1 MVFKSIFGGADLG
14 GFIKKQFIDVIQ
26 WPNPEPEVLMWRF
39 PIQDEEIQN
48 GASLTVRDSQA
59 AMFVDEGVTA
69 DVFTAGTYKLTTQNL
84 PVLTNLKNWSK
95 MFESPFKSDVYFF
108 NVRQQL
114 SRRWGTSQPVTI
126 RDSDFGAVALRA
138 FGMYSFRIAD
148 PALFFREVTGV
159 TAEYRGEQ
167 LQEQLRN
174 LAVTNL
180 ASAFGSSGIPFLDMA
195 ANQIGLSH
203 KMTELLQPLFARIGL
218 LLESFTVES
227 VTLPEA
233 LQKRMDE
240 RMGMGIIGDMSR
252 YTQFQTA
259 QAIPMAAQNEGGIA
273 GIGAGIA
280 AGMGMGNMMT
290 QAMMPGM
297 QQQPMQQ
304 PYQQPV
310 QQAPIQTPVAG
321 AAGGAAAGGSG
332 EDLAG
337 KLTQLKALLDQGLI
351 SQDDFDAAKAEVI
364 KKITG

>member
-1 MVFKSIFGGADLG
+1 MVFKS
-14 GFIKKQFIDVIQ
+14 FIKKQFIDVIQ

-69 DVFTAGTYKLTTQNL
+69 DVFQAGTFKLTTQNL

-95 MFESPFKSDVYFF
+95 LFESPFKSDVYFF
-108 NVRQQL
+108 NLRQQL
-114 SRRWGTSQPVTI
+114 SRRWGTSQPVTV
-126 RDSDFGAVALRA
+126 RDADFGAVALRA

-148 PALFFREVTGV
+148 PALFFKEVTGV

-167 LQEQLRN
+167 LEEQLRN
-174 LAVTNL
+174 VAVTQL
-180 ASAFGSSGIPFLDMA
+180 ATAFGTSGIPFLDMA
-195 ANQIGLSH
+195 ANQVALSQ
-203 KMTELLQPLFARIGL
+203 KMTELLQPLFAAMGL
-218 LLESFTVES
+218 LLESFNVES

-240 RMGMGIIGDMSR
+240 RMGMGIVGDLSR
-252 YTQFQTA
+252 YTQYQTA
-259 QAIPMAAQNEGGIA
+259 QSIPLAAQNEGGVA

-280 AGMGMGNMMT
+280 AGMGMGNAMT
-290 QAMMPGM
+290 AAMMG
-297 QQQPMQQ
+297 QQVAPQG
-304 PYQQPV
+304 QPV
-310 QQAPIQTPVAG
+310 VQAAQTAAPVA
-321 AAGGAAAGGSG
+321 AATVTATAPAAG

-337 KLTQLKALLDQGLI
+337 KLTQLKTLLDQGLI
-351 SQDDFDAAKAEVI
+351 SQADYDTAKAEVI

>member
-1 MVFKSIFGGADLG
+1 MVFKS
-14 GFIKKQFIDVIQ
+14 FIKKQFIDVIQ

-69 DVFTAGTYKLTTQNL
+69 DVFQAGTFKLTTQNL

-95 MFESPFKSDVYFF
+95 LFESPFKSDVYFF
-108 NVRQQL
+108 NLRQQL
-114 SRRWGTSQPVTI
+114 SRRWGTSQPVTV
-126 RDSDFGAVALRA
+126 RDADFGAVALRA

-148 PALFFREVTGV
+148 PALFFKEVTGV

-167 LQEQLRN
+167 LEEQLRN
-174 LAVTNL
+174 VAVTQL
-180 ASAFGSSGIPFLDMA
+180 ATAFGTSGIPFLDMA
-195 ANQIGLSH
+195 ANQVALSQ
-203 KMTELLQPLFARIGL
+203 KMTELLQPLFATMGL
-218 LLESFTVES
+218 LLESFNVES

-240 RMGMGIIGDMSR
+240 RMGMGIVGDLSR
-252 YTQFQTA
+252 YTQYQTA
-259 QAIPMAAQNEGGIA
+259 QAIPIAAQNEGGVA

-280 AGMGMGNMMT
+280 AGMGMGNAMT
-290 QAMMPGM
+290 AAMMG
-297 QQQPMQQ
+297 QQVAPQG
-304 PYQQPV
+304 QPV
-310 QQAPIQTPVAG
+310 VQAAQTAAPVA
-321 AAGGAAAGGSG
+321 AATVAATAPAAG

-337 KLTQLKALLDQGLI
+337 KLTQLKTLLDQGLI
-351 SQDDFDAAKAEVI
+351 SQADYDTAKAEVI

>member
-1 MVFKSIFGGADLG
+1 MVFKS
-14 GFIKKQFIDVIQ
+14 FIKKQFIDVIQ

-69 DVFTAGTYKLTTQNL
+69 DVFQAGTFKLTTQNL

-95 MFESPFKSDVYFF
+95 LFESPFKSDVYFF
-108 NVRQQL
+108 NLRQQL
-114 SRRWGTSQPVTI
+114 SRRWGTSQPVTV
-126 RDSDFGAVALRA
+126 RDADFGAVALRA

-148 PALFFREVTGV
+148 PALFFKEVTGV

-167 LQEQLRN
+167 LEEQLRN
-174 LAVTNL
+174 VAVTQL
-180 ASAFGSSGIPFLDMA
+180 ATAFGTSGIPFLDMA
-195 ANQIGLSH
+195 ANQVALSQ
-203 KMTELLQPLFARIGL
+203 KMTELLQPLFATMGL
-218 LLESFTVES
+218 LLESFNVES

-240 RMGMGIIGDMSR
+240 RMGMGIVGDLSR
-252 YTQFQTA
+252 YTQYQTA
-259 QAIPMAAQNEGGIA
+259 QSIPLAAQNEGGVA

-280 AGMGMGNMMT
+280 AGMGMGNAMT
-290 QAMMPGM
+290 AAMMG
-297 QQQPMQQ
+297 QQVAPQG
-304 PYQQPV
+304 QPV
-310 QQAPIQTPVAG
+310 VQAAQTAAPVA
-321 AAGGAAAGGSG
+321 AATVAATAPAAG

-337 KLTQLKALLDQGLI
+337 KLTQLKTLLDQGLI
-351 SQDDFDAAKAEVI
+351 NQADYDTAKAEVI

>member
-1 MVFKSIFGGADLG
+1 MVFKS
-14 GFIKKQFIDVIQ
+14 FIKKQFIDVIQ

-69 DVFTAGTYKLTTQNL
+69 DVFQAGTFKLTTQNL

-95 MFESPFKSDVYFF
+95 LFESPFKSDVYFF
-108 NVRQQL
+108 NLRQQL
-114 SRRWGTSQPVTI
+114 SRRWGTSQPVTV
-126 RDSDFGAVALRA
+126 RDADFGAVALRA

-148 PALFFREVTGV
+148 PALFFKEVTGV

-167 LQEQLRN
+167 LEEQLRN
-174 LAVTNL
+174 VAVTQL
-180 ASAFGSSGIPFLDMA
+180 ATAFGTSGIPFLDMA
-195 ANQIGLSH
+195 ANQVALSQ
-203 KMTELLQPLFARIGL
+203 KMTELLQPLFAAMGL
-218 LLESFTVES
+218 LLESFNVES

-240 RMGMGIIGDMSR
+240 RMGMGIVGDLSR
-252 YTQFQTA
+252 YTQYQTA
-259 QAIPMAAQNEGGIA
+259 QSIPLAAQNEGGVA

-280 AGMGMGNMMT
+280 AGMGMGNAMT
-290 QAMMPGM
+290 AAMMG
-297 QQQPMQQ
+297 QQVAPQG
-304 PYQQPV
+304 QPV
-310 QQAPIQTPVAG
+310 VQAAQTAAPVA
-321 AAGGAAAGGSG
+321 AATVASTAPAAG

-337 KLTQLKALLDQGLI
+337 KLTQLKTLLDQELI
-351 SQDDFDAAKAEVI
+351 SQADYDTAKAEVI

>member
-1 MVFKSIFGGADLG
+1 MVFKS
-14 GFIKKQFIDVIQ
+14 FIKKQFIDVIQ

-69 DVFTAGTYKLTTQNL
+69 DVFQAGTFKLTTQNL

-95 MFESPFKSDVYFF
+95 LFESPFKSDVYFF
-108 NVRQQL
+108 NLRQQL
-114 SRRWGTSQPVTI
+114 SRRWGTSQPVTV
-126 RDSDFGAVALRA
+126 RDADFGAVALRA

-148 PALFFREVTGV
+148 PVLFFKEVTGV

-167 LQEQLRN
+167 LEEQLRN
-174 LAVTNL
+174 VAVTQL
-180 ASAFGSSGIPFLDMA
+180 ATAFGTSGIPFLDMA
-195 ANQIGLSH
+195 ANQVALSQ
-203 KMTELLQPLFARIGL
+203 KMTELLQPLFAAMGL
-218 LLESFTVES
+218 LLESFNVES

-240 RMGMGIIGDMSR
+240 RMGMGIVGDLSR
-252 YTQFQTA
+252 YTQYQTA
-259 QAIPMAAQNEGGIA
+259 QSIPLAAQNEGGVA

-280 AGMGMGNMMT
+280 AGMGMGNAMT
-290 QAMMPGM
+290 AAMMG
-297 QQQPMQQ
+297 QQVAPQG
-304 PYQQPV
+304 QPV
-310 QQAPIQTPVAG
+310 VQAAQTAAPVA
-321 AAGGAAAGGSG
+321 AAAVAATAPAAG

-337 KLTQLKALLDQGLI
+337 KLTQLKTLLDQGLI
-351 SQDDFDAAKAEVI
+351 SQADYDTAKAEVI

>member
-1 MVFKSIFGGADLG
+1 MVFKS
-14 GFIKKQFIDVIQ
+14 FIKKQFIDVIQ

-69 DVFTAGTYKLTTQNL
+69 DVFQAGTFKLTTQNL

-95 MFESPFKSDVYFF
+95 LFESPFKSDVYFF
-108 NVRQQL
+108 NLRQQL
-114 SRRWGTSQPVTI
+114 SRRWGTSQPVTV
-126 RDSDFGAVALRA
+126 RDADFGAVALRA

-148 PALFFREVTGV
+148 PALFFKEVTGV

-167 LQEQLRN
+167 LEEQLRN
-174 LAVTNL
+174 VAVTQL
-180 ASAFGSSGIPFLDMA
+180 ATAFGTSGIPFLDMA
-195 ANQIGLSH
+195 ANQVALSQ
-203 KMTELLQPLFARIGL
+203 KMTELLQPLFAAMGL
-218 LLESFTVES
+218 LLESFNVES

-240 RMGMGIIGDMSR
+240 RMGMGIVGDLSR
-252 YTQFQTA
+252 YTQYQTA
-259 QAIPMAAQNEGGIA
+259 QAIPIAAQNEGGVA

-280 AGMGMGNMMT
+280 AGMGMGNAMT
-290 QAMMPGM
+290 AAMLG
-297 QQQPMQQ
+297 QQVAPQG
-304 PYQQPV
+304 QPV
-310 QQAPIQTPVAG
+310 VQAVQTAAPVA
-321 AAGGAAAGGSG
+321 AATVASTAPAAG

-337 KLTQLKALLDQGLI
+337 KLTQLKTLLDQGLI
-351 SQDDFDAAKAEVI
+351 SQADYDTAKAEVI